1 MQKSLGMQTYT
12 ARDLSVSDSL
22 WNATTTNGSQ
32 TVYSYDPNITIRM
45 PKELGQRFYDATIK
59 TPEVFNDQNTFNQFF
74 PGIYVTNTYGT
85 GNILNIESTQ
95 MNIYY
100 KYTVK
105 GSADQDSL
113 VQTRETF
120 SATSE
125 VIQLNRFK
133 NTDISHLL
141 EPNDSIAYLKSPA
154 GVYTQLTIPA
164 QDIAPIIQGRI
175 VSNVDFSLKALPQE
189 DWKFAFK
196 APDNVLILPKD
207 SMDTFFKNNNVEN
220 NITSYRG
227 EYVASTR
234 TYSFGNIAKL
244 LKTHIENSP
253 DEDLVINVI
262 PVQRRVGTTYNYYN
276 QPQDYTVAIENYLKP
291 SGVKLRIDKDAMEMR
306 IVTIE
311 YR

>member
-1 MQKSLGMQTYT
+1 M
-12 ARDLSVSDSL
+12 
-22 WNATTTNGSQ
+22 
-32 TVYSYDPNITIRM
+32 
-45 PKELGQRFYDATIK
+45 
-59 TPEVFNDQNTFNQFF
+59 
-74 PGIYVTNTYGT
+74 
-85 GNILNIESTQ
+85 
-95 MNIYY
+95 
-100 KYTVK
+100 
-105 GSADQDSL
+105 
-113 VQTRETF
+113 
-120 SATSE
+120 
-125 VIQLNRFK
+125 
-133 NTDISHLL
+133 
-141 EPNDSIAYLKSPA
+141 
-154 GVYTQLTIPA
+154 
-164 QDIAPIIQGRI
+164 
-175 VSNVDFSLKALPQE
+175 
-189 DWKFAFK
+189 
-196 APDNVLILPKD
+196 LILPKD